1 MLHKHCNLNKWEI
14 FNYTLPQ
21 ITELLKKAQKNI
33 RFEIEASMAPLKAFM
48 GGFGKED
55 RDVNTD
61 TETDITDEDLD
72 FINAMGMI

>member
-33 RFEIEASMAPLKAFM
+33 RFEIEASLAPFRAFA
-48 GGFGKED
+48 GGGSGENK
-55 RDVNTD
+55 
-61 TETDITDEDLD
+61 ETDITDDDLKFVND
-72 FINAMGMI
+72 MALV